1 MSELLRI
8 SALSDEELQDEIDT
22 FSRVV
27 RYLGMFRVHHTEKT
41 DSVLDHLIA
50 LKKEQETRKEKCP
63 RCGKTRLEGKFD
75 ICCM

>member
-22 FSRVV
+22 FSHVV
-27 RYLGMFRVHHTEKT
+27 RHLGMFHVHHTEKT

-50 LKKEQETRKEKCP
+50 LEKEQETRKEKCP
-63 RCGKTRLEGKFD
+63 RCGKSKLAAKFE